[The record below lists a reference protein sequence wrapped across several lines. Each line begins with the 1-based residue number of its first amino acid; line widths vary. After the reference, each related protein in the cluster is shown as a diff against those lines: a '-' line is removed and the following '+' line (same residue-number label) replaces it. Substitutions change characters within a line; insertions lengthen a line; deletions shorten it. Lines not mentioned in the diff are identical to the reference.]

1 MSETE
6 TTESKEDENDI
17 MKTCPNDIPN
27 PCLNEGICNYSI
39 STGQITCTCNSLYFG
54 TFCEKKA
61 TFCSVNPCQNGAY
74 SFEKF
79 FFDIEILN

>member
-1 MSETE
+1 
-6 TTESKEDENDI
+6 

-27 PCLNEGICNYSI
+27 PCLNEGICNYSM

-74 SFEKF
+74 FFEIF
-79 FFDIEILN
+79 FYRKIFNKM